1 MKGAL
6 TSTAPHI
13 AASCSHPLFASAG
26 YQDSSLIQSDNAV
39 AELEMWLRSV
49 YVLRVRPLVHQLVD
63 SLPSQN
69 SPSTSRVDSRCP
81 FCVC

>member
-1 MKGAL
+1 MKCAL
-6 TSTAPHI
+6 ISTAPHI
-13 AASCSHPLFASAG
+13 AASCSHLLFASAG
-26 YQDSSLIQSDNAV
+26 YQGGSIVQSDNAV

-49 YVLRVRPLVHQLVD
+49 YALRVRPLVHQFMD
-63 SLPSQN
+63 SLLPQS